1 MHSLVSICGEVSFCL
16 EKDFFPLSPPFSLSL
31 SPSDFS
37 MPEKA
42 GFMLLKS

>member
-16 EKDFFPLSPPFSLSL
+16 EKDFFPPSPPFSLSL
-31 SPSDFS
+31 SDFS

-42 GFMLLKS
+42 GFMPLKS